1 MSTGLHGLGIP
12 VTAAQMGYFAA
23 RAALALVLPVNS
35 AALRAKN
42 EPTGSVPGRLPAGPD
57 PAANGGLG

>member
-23 RAALALVLPVNS
+23 RAALALGIPVNS
-35 AALRAKN
+35 TAL
-42 EPTGSVPGRLPAGPD
+42 EGEE
-57 PAANGGLG
+57 

>member
-35 AALRAKN
+35 TAL
-42 EPTGSVPGRLPAGPD
+42 EGEE
-57 PAANGGLG
+57 